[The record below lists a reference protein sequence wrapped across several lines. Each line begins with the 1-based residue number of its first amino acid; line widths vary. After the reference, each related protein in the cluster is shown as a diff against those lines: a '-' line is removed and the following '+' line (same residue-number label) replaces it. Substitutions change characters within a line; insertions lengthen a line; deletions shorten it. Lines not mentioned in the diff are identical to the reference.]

1 MQLGFHSGADCD
13 PKEDY
18 TSLQEFKEDYDRV
31 ESALWRLTGG
41 DSVTSVLRLHNWYA
55 TEEMVEYLQQQGTAA
70 LLCRDSEEASY
81 NLTEEQVKELYT
93 SRDGKLEVAGMT
105 YYVTDLR
112 LEKENIVDTL
122 EERKNDRVIV
132 LFTHAWSFEE
142 NSEKLEESIQWL
154 LENEYQFSDLEPVVE
169 E

>member
-1 MQLGFHSGADCD
+1 M
-13 PKEDY
+13 KEIFA
-18 TSLQEFKEDYDRV
+18 E
-31 ESALWRLTGG
+31 RL
-41 DSVTSVLRLHNWYA
+41 
-55 TEEMVEYLQQQGTAA
+55 
-70 LLCRDSEEASY
+70 
-81 NLTEEQVKELYT
+81 K
-93 SRDGKLEVAGMT
+93 
-105 YYVTDLR
+105 DLR

-142 NSEKLEESIQWL
+142 NSEKLEEAIQWL

>member
-1 MQLGFHSGADCD
+1 MFYNYSWICDRTSDDGGFLPCRHINGSGILFL
-13 PKEDY
+13 P
-18 TSLQEFKEDYDRV
+18 
-31 ESALWRLTGG
+31 
-41 DSVTSVLRLHNWYA
+41 